1 MYSYPNLEPV
11 CCSMS
16 GSNCCFLTCIQIS
29 QVAGKVVWYSHL
41 FQNFPSLLWSTQRF
55 SIVNEAEVDA
65 FLEFPRF
72 FYDPGHIGN
81 LISGSS
87 AFSKPSFY
95 VCMLSVHVLLK
106 PGLKD
111 FEYYLATMWNECN
124 CVTVWSFF
132 GITFLW
138 DCNETIWS
146 NNSTSGYLSKENK
159 RIYTSPMFI
168 AALCITAKIV
178 SSPSVHWRMNEWV
191 KKL

>member
-1 MYSYPNLEPV
+1 MYSFPNMGPV

-16 GSNCCFLTCIQIS
+16 GSNSCFLTCIRFLRRQVRWSGIPIS
-29 QVAGKVVWYSHL
+29 
-41 FQNFPSLLWSTQRF
+41 FRIFPACCDLHSQRF
-55 SIVNEAEVDA
+55 SIVSEEVDA

-72 FYDPGHIGN
+72 FYDPGDIGN

-111 FEYYLATMWNECN
+111 SEYYLATMWNEHN

-132 GITFLW
+132 GIAFLW
-138 DCNETIWS
+138 DWDETMWS

-159 RIYTSPMFI
+159 NNNLKRHLHFPHPRII
-168 AALCITAKIV
+168 AALL
-178 SSPSVHWRMNEWV
+178 NNN
-191 KKL
+191 